1 MKRQSTGWEKI
12 FVNYVT
18 DKGLDS
24 NIYKQLMTLISIK
37 TNNPINKWVEDL
49 SRHFSTE
56 DIQIV
61 KRHTKRCST
70 LLFIRVTQ
78 IKTIVNYHLTPA
90 RMAVIKKST
99 NNKCQRGCG
108 EMGTLGHCW
117 RECKLEKPLWRMV
130 WRFFKNLKI

>member
-1 MKRQSTGWEKI
+1 MKIQSTGWEKI

-78 IKTIVNYHLTPA
+78 IKNIVNNHLTPA

-99 NNKCQRGCG
+99 NNKC
-108 EMGTLGHCW
+108 
-117 RECKLEKPLWRMV
+117 
-130 WRFFKNLKI
+130 